1 MTILMKKTNDPK
13 IFMNKGMQKG
23 MFMNKAKALETKS
36 MPMYDSEEDEK
47 KVMKKP
53 VLEK

>member
-1 MTILMKKTNDPK
+1 MTIQMKKSNDPK
-13 IFMNKGMQKG
+13 VFMMKGMNKG
-23 MFMNKAKALETKS
+23 MFMNKGKS
-36 MPMYDSEEDEK
+36 KEMMTMPMYDSEEDEK